1 MAQFVE
7 KVFRSRQTL
16 LSVLHD
22 RGYDTVGHE
31 KFGPEEIRSALAAT
45 PNGKGL
51 EFTVK
56 GREGFEVPTPKVRVY
71 IFLARI
77 KQKLPGFINS
87 LQSEPGMEA
96 ETSHRSTDK
105 LGSPVDPAQTS
116 VICLINEPVVPVFH
130 QASINAWNTRNFRLT
145 FFCMDSFLMNPLH
158 HYLVPPHEII
168 PKEQHEAL
176 MKNMYITQKSQ
187 FPFIRYHDDP
197 ITRVIGAVPG
207 DIIKITRPSPSAGEY
222 IIYRICTP

>member
-16 LSVLHD
+16 LGVLHD
-22 RGYDTVGHE
+22 RGYDTVGAE
-31 KFGPEEIRSALAAT
+31 KFGPEEIRAALAAT
-45 PNGKGL
+45 PSGKGL

-56 GREGFEVPTPKVRVY
+56 AREGFTVPTQKVRVY
-71 IFLARI
+71 IFLGRI
-77 KQKLPGFINS
+77 KQKLPGFLTS
-87 LQSEPGMEA
+87 LEPAIGAEA
-96 ETSHRSTDK
+96 DSSARLPDK

-116 VICLINEPVVPVFH
+116 IICLINEPVVPVFH
-130 QASINAWNTRNFRLT
+130 QASINVWSTRNLRLS
-145 FFCMDSFLMNPLH
+145 FLFMDSFTMNPLN
-158 HYLVPPHEII
+158 HYLVPKHEII
-168 PKEQHEAL
+168 PKEQHDGL
-176 MKNMYITQKSQ
+176 MKSMYITQKSQ

-222 IIYRICTP
+222 IVYRMCTP